1 MKEIEMVLAGNA
13 MSCINYGTLY
23 RNYGTSLYRSYRSI
37 NRGCSYNGL
46 ATFTLYINAVDR
58 CFALQ
63 VHSFKLSLVYV
74 I

>member
-1 MKEIEMVLAGNA
+1 MLKIYMVLAGTSISSTNV
-13 MSCINYGTLY
+13 STL
-23 RNYGTSLYRSYRSI
+23 LYRSYRSN